1 MKNQTAT
8 IWKLVMDHRYNP
20 LKHMKM
26 QQRHYVMQV
35 LGWMWSMIF
44 SLSFMSIY
52 VFGYVWI
59 GHVLLIGG
67 VFITFSIFERAKA
80 QRENLDPVPNLS
92 GASKCV
98 WQMDREA

>member
-1 MKNQTAT
+1 MNHQ
-8 IWKLVMDHRYNP
+8 IVSLWRLVMDHRYNP
-20 LKHMKM
+20 LKYMKV
-26 QQRHYVMQV
+26 QQRHFVMQV

-59 GHVLLIGG
+59 GHVLVIGG
-67 VFITFSIFERAKA
+67 VFITFTIFERARA
-80 QRENLDPVPNLS
+80 NRENLVPVANLS

>member
-1 MKNQTAT
+1 MKNQIVST
-8 IWKLVMDHRYNP
+8 WKLVMDHQYNP
-20 LKHMKM
+20 LKYMKL
-26 QQRHYVMQV
+26 QQRHLVMQM
-35 LGWMWSMIF
+35 LAWMWSMIF

-59 GHVLLIGG
+59 GHVLVIGG
-67 VFITFSIFERAKA
+67 VFITFAIFERARA
-80 QRENLDPVPNLS
+80 SSEGLEPVANLS